1 MRLRTILPAAAAAIA
16 LFGVTGAVTA
26 DPPPVGYLSG
36 AEAPDTIRIL
46 PAAPAVDS
54 ARGQADRAVFR
65 ATRAL
70 KGTPRW
76 SLAIGDAV
84 EATPAMLQD
93 FSCAAGVNLTPD
105 NAPKLAAI
113 LARVRKDTVA
123 AVNGPKDLYQRKRPF
138 LIDPGDICLAKTPAL
153 AASPD
158 YPSGHTTWGWTV
170 GLILAELA
178 PDRSGPILS
187 RARAFGE
194 SRVVCG
200 VHNAS
205 AIEAG
210 RTNGAALVAALHGS
224 ATFRADM
231 DGARAELAAARAA
244 GPAPDAGVCRDEA
257 ALTDKSP
264 W

>member
-1 MRLRTILPAAAAAIA
+1 MKLRLVLPAAVAAIA
-16 LFGVTGAVTA
+16 VFAVTGAVTA
-26 DPPPVGYLSG
+26 DPPPTGYLSG

-46 PAAPAVDS
+46 QAAPKVDS
-54 ARGQADRAVFR
+54 ARGQADRAIFR
-65 ATRAL
+65 ATRTL

-93 FSCAAGVNLTPD
+93 FSCAAGVNLTAD
-105 NAPKLAAI
+105 NAPKLATI
-113 LARVRKDTVA
+113 LVRVRKDVVA

-138 LIDPGDICLAKTPAL
+138 LIDQGDICVAKTPAL
-153 AASPD
+153 ALSPD

-187 RARAFGE
+187 RARAYGE

-210 RTNGAALVAALHGS
+210 RTNGSALVAALHGS
-224 ATFRADM
+224 ATFRADL
-231 DGARAELAAARAA
+231 DGARAELAALRAS
-244 GPAPDAGVCRDEA
+244 GPAPDARVCADEA
-257 ALTDKSP
+257 ALTDKAP